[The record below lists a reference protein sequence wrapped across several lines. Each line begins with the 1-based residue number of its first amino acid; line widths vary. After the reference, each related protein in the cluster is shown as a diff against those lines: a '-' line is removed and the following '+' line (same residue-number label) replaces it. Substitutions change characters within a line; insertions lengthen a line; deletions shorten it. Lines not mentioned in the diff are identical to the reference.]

1 MYSSDRNSMRR
12 VFFDAWRKYQA
23 QQPLQP
29 LEQMVADVVR
39 LHPEYHSMLEQGENA
54 LERDFLP
61 EGGETNPFLHM
72 GMHIS
77 LLEQLGADR
86 PSGIRGLYQ
95 QIATRLGDPHQ
106 TEHQMME
113 CLGLSLWEAQTSGGL
128 PDEQAYL
135 GCLRRLLGDS

>member
-1 MYSSDRNSMRR
+1 MYSSNRNDMRR
-12 VFFDAWRKYQA
+12 VFFDAWRKYKT

-29 LEQMVADVVR
+29 LEQMVADIVR

-61 EGGETNPFLHM
+61 EGGETNPCLHM
-72 GMHIS
+72 CRPIS
-77 LLEQLGADR
+77 RQEQLGTDR
-86 PSGIRGLYQ
+86 PSGIRVLYQ

-113 CLGLSLWEAQTSGGL
+113 CLGLSLWQAQTSGGL

-135 GCLRRLLGDS
+135 GCLHRLLGNS